1 MTSPVKP
8 DPSVTAESGV
18 SVQTRLIAL
27 VVAVTFFMENLDATV
42 IATALPKMA
51 AGFAVTAVDM
61 NVGISAY
68 LIAVAIFIPLSSW
81 VADRY
86 GARRVFASAIVIFTL
101 ASLLCGLSRSLEMF
115 VFARMLQGVGGALM
129 VPVGRLAVLRNT
141 DKKDLVKMIAVI
153 TWPGLVAPILGPLV
167 GGLIV
172 THASWPWIFYINLP
186 LGVVAL
192 CAALWLV
199 PAGRESNVRKFDG
212 KGFVLLASACA
223 LILGGLEW
231 VGGQQSSAL
240 LMGAGLVALGVIIS
254 GLAVRH
260 CRNRPDALLPLG
272 TLALDTFRASIVGGS
287 LFRLAISALPF
298 LLPLLF
304 QVGFGLSPVDAGALV
319 LAVFAGNLAMKP
331 FTTAIM
337 QRYGFRNVLLVNGII
352 GVLSIAGCAAFSAQ
366 TPFWLIAV
374 VLFAGGLSRS
384 MQFTCYNSI
393 GFADVPKAQM
403 SEASALFSMF
413 FQLAMGIGV
422 TLAALLL
429 RLSMA
434 MQGHEAHAQ
443 TADFRVAF
451 LGVALLG
458 LLALIDVSRLP
469 KDAGESVLTRR
480 PTPRSSGTR

>member
-1 MTSPVKP
+1 
-8 DPSVTAESGV
+8 
-18 SVQTRLIAL
+18 VQTRLIAL
-27 VVAVTFFMENLDATV
+27 IVAVTFFMENLDATV

-51 AGFAVTAVDM
+51 AGFGVTAVDM
-61 NVGISAY
+61 NIGISAY

-101 ASLLCGLSRSLEMF
+101 ASLLCGVSQNLEMF

-186 LGVVAL
+186 LGILAL
-192 CAALWLV
+192 AATLWLV
-199 PAGRESNVRKFDG
+199 PPGRESNVRKFDG

-231 VGGQQSSAL
+231 LGGQDGNSL
-240 LMGAGLVALGVIIS
+240 LTGAVLVALGVVFS
-254 GLAVRH
+254 ALAVRH
-260 CRNRPDALLPLG
+260 CRKRPDALLPL
-272 TLALDTFRASIVGGS
+272 TTMKFRTFRASIYGGS

-304 QVGFGLSPVDAGALV
+304 QVGFGLSPVDAGSLV

-331 FTTAIM
+331 FTTPIM
-337 QRYGFRNVLLVNGII
+337 QRFGFRKVLLVNGVI
-352 GVLSIAGCAAFSAQ
+352 GVVSIAACAAFTAQ

-374 VLFAGGLSRS
+374 VLFVGGLSRS
-384 MQFTCYNSI
+384 MQFSCYNTI
-393 GFADVPKAQM
+393 GFADVPKARM

-422 TLAALLL
+422 TFAALLL
-429 RLSMA
+429 RVSMA
-434 MQGHEAHAQ
+434 VQGHEIHAQ
-443 TADFRVAF
+443 PADFRVAF

-458 LLALIDVSRLP
+458 ILGLIDVARLP
-469 KDAGESVLTRR
+469 KDAGASVLQRH
-480 PTPRSSGTR
+480 